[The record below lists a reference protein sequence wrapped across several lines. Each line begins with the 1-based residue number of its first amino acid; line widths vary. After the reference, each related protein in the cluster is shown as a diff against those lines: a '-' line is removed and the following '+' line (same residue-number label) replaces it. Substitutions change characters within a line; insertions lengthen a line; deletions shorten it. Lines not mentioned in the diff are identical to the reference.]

1 MARQLLS
8 SPKGTDPQGNA
19 LAVLEFQSPT
29 AALIA
34 TPIPRSARYISLLV
48 GTAVIGCLV
57 AATVVKVDKVVTAQG
72 KLVSTVPTQMMQPL
86 QTSIVRN
93 IYVRRGQI
101 VHKGQL
107 LAELD
112 PTFAMADSHAD
123 QEQVN
128 SYTAQIERLQAQI
141 GNKPYVPSS
150 ANPQSELQLETYNQL
165 QAQYL
170 YGVKNFD
177 QQVAG
182 LQATYEHAQADINQY
197 GKRLELAANVENMRN
212 RLQQMQV
219 GSRLDSLAAAD
230 NRLNM
235 AGSLADAQSAAKQAL
250 GNIASTVAQRGAFI
264 QQWFSNLSQQLQ
276 QASNSLATAQQSL
289 TKDTKVHQLVDLRAD
304 QDAMV
309 LTMARVSPGSV
320 LQSGQ
325 QFLSLVPLNAPLQAE
340 IDIDGSQSGY
350 VGIGDPVTIKLQ
362 SLPFLMYGSI
372 KGHIAS
378 VSADSFNQQDVQNGD
393 VPGVTGTSPQ
403 TLFYQARVDFDAK
416 ELHDTP
422 QNFTLEPGMPVDAD
436 VKVGRRTIMEYMMRR
451 ILPAFSTGMREPN

>member
-1 MARQLLS
+1 MSAPMPNSSSDAPPIACSGCSTPAIWSKTRGILVMARQLLS

-34 TPIPRSARYISLLV
+34 TPIPRSARYISALV

-57 AATVVKVDKVVTAQG
+57 AATVVKIDKVVTAQG

-86 QTSIVRN
+86 QTSIVRD

-123 QEQVN
+123 QEQVD

-150 ANPQSELQLETYNQL
+150 ANAQSELQLETYNQL

-177 QQVAG
+177 QQIAG

-235 AGSLADAQSAAKQAL
+235 AGRPPGAQSPPQHGL
-250 GNIASTVAQRGAFI
+250 G
-264 QQWFSNLSQQLQ
+264 
-276 QASNSLATAQQSL
+276 
-289 TKDTKVHQLVDLRAD
+289 
-304 QDAMV
+304 
-309 LTMARVSPGSV
+309 
-320 LQSGQ
+320 
-325 QFLSLVPLNAPLQAE
+325 
-340 IDIDGSQSGY
+340 
-350 VGIGDPVTIKLQ
+350 
-362 SLPFLMYGSI
+362 
-372 KGHIAS
+372 
-378 VSADSFNQQDVQNGD
+378 
-393 VPGVTGTSPQ
+393 
-403 TLFYQARVDFDAK
+403 
-416 ELHDTP
+416 
-422 QNFTLEPGMPVDAD
+422 
-436 VKVGRRTIMEYMMRR
+436 
-451 ILPAFSTGMREPN
+451 

>member
-34 TPIPRSARYISLLV
+34 TPIPRSARYISALV

-57 AATVVKVDKVVTAQG
+57 AATVVKIDKVVTAQG

-123 QEQVN
+123 QEQVD

-150 ANPQSELQLETYNQL
+150 ANAQSELQLETYNQL

-177 QQVAG
+177 QQIAG

-340 IDIDGSQSGY
+340 IDIDGTQSGY
-350 VGIGDPVTIKLQ
+350 VGVGDPVTIKLQ

-378 VSADSFNQQDVQNGD
+378 VSADSFNQQDVQSGD
-393 VPGVTGTSPQ
+393 VPSVSGTIVS
-403 TLFYQARVDFDAK
+403 RC
-416 ELHDTP
+416 
-422 QNFTLEPGMPVDAD
+422 
-436 VKVGRRTIMEYMMRR
+436 
-451 ILPAFSTGMREPN
+451 